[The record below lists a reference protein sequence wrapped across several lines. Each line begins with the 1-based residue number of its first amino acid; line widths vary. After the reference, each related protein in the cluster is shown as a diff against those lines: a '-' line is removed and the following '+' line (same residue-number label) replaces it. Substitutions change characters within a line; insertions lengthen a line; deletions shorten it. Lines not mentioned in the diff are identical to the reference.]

1 MDCYLYLL
9 YSTVV
14 RSGPLLKNWSRE
26 ESQNFARRALFPPT
40 GRPSPLPLTYTR
52 SHVCSYPYLHAPTRT
67 LSLAH
72 FLLTRSLLDSVFRTI
87 SGEASEGFKEEDIE
101 GGGK

>member
-1 MDCYLYLL
+1 MLL
-9 YSTVV
+9 SLLARPYSH
-14 RSGPLLKNWSRE
+14 
-26 ESQNFARRALFPPT
+26 A
-40 GRPSPLPLTYTR
+40 LTYTLPT
-52 SHVCSYPYLHAPTRT
+52 CTLPTRT